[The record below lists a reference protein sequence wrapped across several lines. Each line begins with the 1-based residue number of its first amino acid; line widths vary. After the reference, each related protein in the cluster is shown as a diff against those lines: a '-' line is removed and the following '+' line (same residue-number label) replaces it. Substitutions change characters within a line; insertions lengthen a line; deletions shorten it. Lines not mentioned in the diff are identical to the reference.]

1 MIGAV
6 ALFTPIRAPCAPV
19 GEVRVVVMTAAV
31 CEVTGS
37 AVGLDVFLDEFDG
50 FVDRLIDQL
59 APVRFSV
66 PAGAA
71 GSDGP
76 APPACISVPAATDV
90 DADIDRDATESHHGE
105 GRTLFQLLDAPAG
118 VVDEPRLLAVLKTG
132 VTAVNLLHHLLAAAA
147 VAAERAGIP
156 ARRHLRSGADLLTGQ
171 GMAPAAAYRLARVG
185 RAAPELPALTR
196 ASRLGGVGVEFADAV
211 GKGITHIRSRIKLT
225 DADTAEVVTK
235 LMVQSTPAQVNRR
248 ARGIAIARVRAQQAN
263 SGATDTDTD
272 VGVPVAENADL
283 NTMTLTHNDE
293 GRVTA
298 TLDLDVVTGEEL
310 LAALDPLCRP
320 VAEPDGSRD
329 PRPPG
334 RRRADGFG
342 QLLRDYL
349 SGSTR
354 PLSGGVLP
362 HVSLI
367 RPLPDATPF
376 AGGGAELGGHR
387 PANPYVGPYPTGGW
401 SDEFVDM
408 LGFTGPISPA
418 TADLITC
425 DCTLD
430 VIHVD
435 GNGAPLDV
443 GRSQRL
449 FPPHIR
455 RALIA
460 RDRGCA
466 FPGCGRH
473 PSWCDG
479 HHIRPWDP
487 DGVTSLDNGVL
498 LCRRHHTMIHHYRW
512 QVYLGDDRHPWFIPP
527 PDPTHPHR
535 PREHLRS
542 HTRRT
547 LTVLPGAA

>member
-1 MIGAV
+1 
-6 ALFTPIRAPCAPV
+6 
-19 GEVRVVVMTAAV
+19 MTAAV

-59 APVRFSV
+59 APVPVSV

-71 GSDGP
+71 GSVGL
-76 APPACISVPAATDV
+76 APPVCIPVPAATAAG
-90 DADIDRDATESHHGE
+90 ADIDRDATESHHGG
-105 GRTLFQLLDAPAG
+105 GRTLFHLLDAPAG

-132 VTAVNLLHHLLAAAA
+132 VAAVNLLHHLLATAT

-156 ARRHLRSGADLLTGQ
+156 TRRHLRCGADLLTGL

-185 RAAPELPALTR
+185 RAVPELPALTR
-196 ASRLGGVGVEFADAV
+196 AARVGGVGVEFADAV
-211 GKGITHIRSRIKLT
+211 GKGLSHIRSRIELT
-225 DADTAEVVTK
+225 DADAAEVIRK
-235 LMVQSTPAQVNRR
+235 LMVQSTPAEVNRR
-248 ARGIAIARVRAQQAN
+248 ARGIAIARVRAQQAA
-263 SGATDTDTD
+263 GATGTDPD
-272 VGVPVAENADL
+272 ADAGVPVAENADL

-329 PRPPG
+329 ARPPS

-367 RPLPDATPF
+367 RPMPAVTPVA
-376 AGGGAELGGHR
+376 AGDGGQLCGHR
-387 PANPYVGPYPTGGW
+387 PADPYVGPDPSAGW

-408 LGFTGPISPA
+408 LGYTGPISAA

-498 LCRRHHTMIHHYRW
+498 LCRRHHTMIHHYGW
-512 QVYLGDDRHPWFIPP
+512 QVYLGTDRHPWFIPP
-527 PDPTHPHR
+527 PDPAHPNR

-547 LTVLPGAA
+547 LTALPAAA

>member
-1 MIGAV
+1 MKRI
-6 ALFTPIRAPCAPV
+6 ALI
-19 GEVRVVVMTAAV
+19 
-31 CEVTGS
+31 
-37 AVGLDVFLDEFDG
+37 
-50 FVDRLIDQL
+50 
-59 APVRFSV
+59 
-66 PAGAA
+66 
-71 GSDGP
+71 
-76 APPACISVPAATDV
+76 
-90 DADIDRDATESHHGE
+90 
-105 GRTLFQLLDAPAG
+105 
-118 VVDEPRLLAVLKTG
+118 
-132 VTAVNLLHHLLAAAA
+132 LAAAA
-147 VAAERAGIP
+147 AAIS
-156 ARRHLRSGADLLTGQ
+156 LFLLSSAT
-171 GMAPAAAYRLARVG
+171 ANSDV
-185 RAAPELPALTR
+185 
-196 ASRLGGVGVEFADAV
+196 FAD
-211 GKGITHIRSRIKLT
+211 TY
-225 DADTAEVVTK
+225 
-235 LMVQSTPAQVNRR
+235 PY
-248 ARGIAIARVRAQQAN
+248 
-263 SGATDTDTD
+263 
-272 VGVPVAENADL
+272 
-283 NTMTLTHNDE
+283 
-293 GRVTA
+293 
-298 TLDLDVVTGEEL
+298 L
-310 LAALDPLCRP
+310 LAVNGFVVVALAGLVGIQLR
-320 VAEPDGSRD
+320 
-329 PRPPG
+329 
-334 RRRADGFG
+334 

-425 DCTLD
+425 DCTLE